1 MLEAHLRSYAI
12 RGDGRYKQDLERN
25 GGGEMI
31 VLYNDH
37 FAIIEETRDMIL
49 GS

>member
-12 RGDGRYKQDLERN
+12 RGDGQYMQDLKRN

-31 VLYNDH
+31 VLSFDH
-37 FAIIEETRDMIL
+37 FPIIEEIRGMIL